1 MKFTPFVLLSSLL
14 TASCAG
20 DLESL
25 ELEGSLSLALSTFAG
40 GVEYRLR
47 DGHFRLTGPV
57 ERELESGDEPTLVV
71 TLPPGAYTLTLLD
84 GYALTREGDASAQP
98 VAARLVSQNPAQV
111 VIGVGQTARL
121 TFRFELLPQPPAS
134 AAEAG
139 ADASGTLTIDLAINA
154 VDAGPPP
161 PATPSC
167 EPALRIEE
175 VDYEQ
180 AGTDETEFVEL
191 LNASSCNTQLAG
203 QSLEL
208 VNGGDGKVYGRY
220 DLASAGNSWPA
231 GARLV
236 VGDAPVL
243 SALPA
248 GTLSA
253 MLNGSGLQNGPDA
266 ARLVRGDRVLDALSY
281 EGPVAGVMGTPTVA
295 DEGESAL
302 ARCES
307 GMFLLAAPT
316 PGVANTCT

>member
-1 MKFTPFVLLSSLL
+1 LLSSLL
-14 TASCAG
+14 AASCTA
-20 DLESL
+20 DLEGL

-57 ERELESGDEPTLVV
+57 ERELESGDEPTLVA

-84 GYALTREGDASAQP
+84 GYSLTREGDASAQP

-111 VIGVGQTARL
+111 VISAGQTARL

-134 AAEAG
+134 AIDAG
-139 ADASGTLTIDLAINA
+139 ADASGALAIDLAVNA
-154 VDAGPPP
+154 ADAGPPP
-161 PATPSC
+161 PAAPEC
-167 EPALRIEE
+167 EPTLRIEE

-191 LNASSCNTQLAG
+191 LNASSCNTPLAG
-203 QSLEL
+203 LSLEL
-208 VNGGDGKVYGRY
+208 LNGGDGKVYGRY
-220 DLASAGNSWPA
+220 DLASAGSSWPA

-236 VGDAPVL
+236 IGDAPVL

-266 ARLVRGDRVLDALSY
+266 VRLVRGERVLDALSY
-281 EGPVAGVMGTPTVA
+281 EGPVVGVMGTPTMA
-295 DEGESAL
+295 DEAESAL
-302 ARCES
+302 ARCDS
-307 GMFLLAAPT
+307 GVFQLVVPT
-316 PGVANTCT
+316 PGMANVCM

>member
-1 MKFTPFVLLSSLL
+1 MKITPFVLLSSLL
-14 TASCAG
+14 TASCTAN
-20 DLESL
+20 LEDL
-25 ELEGSLSLALSTFAG
+25 ELEGSLALALSTFAG

-57 ERELESGDEPTLVV
+57 ERELESGDEASLVV

-111 VIGVGQTARL
+111 VISAGQTARL
-121 TFRFELLPQPPAS
+121 TFRFELLPQPPTS
-134 AAEAG
+134 AVDAG
-139 ADASGTLTIDLAINA
+139 ADASGTLAIDLAIQP

-161 PATPSC
+161 PPVPSC
-167 EPALRIEE
+167 EPTLRIEE
-175 VDYEQ
+175 LDYEQ

-191 LNASSCNTQLAG
+191 LNASSCTTPLAG
-203 QSLEL
+203 LTLEL
-208 VNGGDGKVYGRY
+208 LNGGDGKVYGRY
-220 DLASAGNSWPA
+220 DLGAVGNSWPA
-231 GARLV
+231 GGRLV
-236 VGDAPVL
+236 LGDPPVL

-266 ARLVRGDRVLDALSY
+266 VRLVRGERLLDALSY
-281 EGPVAGVMGTPTVA
+281 EGPVAGVAGTPTEA
-295 DEGESAL
+295 DEAENAL

-307 GMFLLAAPT
+307 GVFQLAVPT
-316 PGVANTCT
+316 PGGANVCN